1 MQPETKE
8 MFRVRNAP
16 GERHRAK
23 VQRMRPLVGVICFI
37 LLTLMPSYSFKMRGG
52 LAITIFA
59 VLALSAM
66 VRAHSHFVPQP
77 TAPIPA
83 VNVP

>member
-8 MFRVRNAP
+8 DVPRPERAWGAPPRKGSTDEAAGRRDLLHTFDVDAVVFFQDARWPRNHNFCCLGAF
-16 GERHRAK
+16 GH
-23 VQRMRPLVGVICFI
+23 
-37 LLTLMPSYSFKMRGG
+37 GG
-52 LAITIFA
+52 G
-59 VLALSAM
+59 
-66 VRAHSHFVPQP
+66 HSHFVPQP

>member
-66 VRAHSHFVPQP
+66 VGGILTSCRNLPHQFRR
-77 TAPIPA
+77 
-83 VNVP
+83 